1 MAGSLSDYL
10 EKEILDH
17 IFGGNTAGN
26 VYTPPATLYVGLS
39 TTTIVD
45 AGTGIT
51 EPSGN
56 AYARASVANTTAN
69 WSAASGTT
77 ASKTNATAI
86 NFATPTGSWGTATSF
101 FIADALTGGNI
112 LAWGDLATPQ
122 TIASG
127 NTVSFGSS
135 TLTITLD

>member
-56 AYARASVANTTAN
+56 AYARASVANTTTN

-77 ASKTNATAI
+77 ATKTNATDI
-86 NFATPTGSWGTATSF
+86 NFTTPTGSWGTVTDF

-112 LAWGDLATPQ
+112 
-122 TIASG
+122 IAYG
-127 NTVSFGSS
+127 TLGSS
-135 TLTITLD
+135 QAIANGNPVKFPASSLTITLD